1 MVELLPE
8 RGAILIS
15 GPSRSG
21 KSRWAEHLAS
31 RWQGPVTYLATGPAA
46 DHDSDWQARVRAHQ
60 LRRPPHWD
68 CVEVGSELIHHLEQ
82 LAGDGDGDVRDTST
96 PCVLIESLGTW
107 LAWHLDDSD
116 EAWQRRCAQ
125 LLLAI
130 ERFPGPVMIVVEETG
145 WGVVPPTAIGGLFR
159 DRLGALQQELMQ
171 HGTGAW
177 LVVAGRALDLIRMG
191 HAVPP

>member
-1 MVELLPE
+1 MVEPLPE

-31 RWQGPVTYLATGPAA
+31 RWQGPVTYFATGPAA

-60 LRRPPHWD
+60 LRRPAHWD
-68 CVEVGSELIHHLEQ
+68 CVEVGSDLIHHLEK
-82 LAGDGDGDVRDTST
+82 LARDLRDPLT

-107 LAWHLDDSD
+107 LAWHLDDCD
-116 EAWQRRCAQ
+116 EAWQSRCAQ
-125 LLLAI
+125 LHLAI

-159 DRLGALQQELMQ
+159 DRLGGLQQELMQ

-177 LVVAGRALDLIRMG
+177 LVVAGRALDLMRMG